1 MGIFGRKSRQNTSS
15 SLILPH
21 AQSSLRLDS
30 SSVACSS
37 TPSSPYTT
45 SVSCIFHGHHGHH
58 GKSGKS
64 TPSSL
69 SPNLNGHAHGS
80 PSTGLNHN
88 QPTPIRLRVAIDP
101 IPFHSNNEHAKN
113 LFYVQV
119 CPEEGIAALRRE
131 IARTVGHGS
140 MSLFKV
146 SIPQQAFLQSR
157 SYTERYGKPVHLLS
171 QFPAFNLDDS
181 NQLELS
187 LGPNHTHPT
196 SENESGIVG
205 NLKIKHW
212 FPDFVNGY
220 NPSDMI
226 SIVARPLL
234 GLPVNHTPLT
244 LRAYF
249 AQPPNTSTSSASGSS
264 SCLRSLPPPIV
275 VDIDPHTT
283 VDELKSEL
291 LRSAGKD
298 DTLYKQ
304 VTLWQ
309 IEMTEKEMN
318 VIDELGRLKNGKM
331 PWPYPP
337 GAMEPIPMT
346 DGNLPV
352 SLFFPKSAPNGDMLN
367 LSIWL
372 NSTSISSNDS
382 NIPHFRYPMTN
393 LTRPASTH
401 CASPTISTRSIP
413 STVVSTPITELP
425 PSVQSALSSATLR
438 VKKSRV
444 RPSTAPAA
452 TASASAKSFGSS
464 STKPPPPGSIRS
476 TSTST
481 SKSITTDKPKGLGI
495 VTLTPS
501 ADTPIL
507 DRTSF
512 SSTLSTESDMS
523 VPSLINHS
531 QLSLETLTITNV
543 KTPLD
548 DNKSDW
554 LSPTSSHGQGLGPA
568 QAHVQQN
575 DTLLKQS
582 MLVNKGSLRD
592 RLRKVL

>member
-1 MGIFGRKSRQNTSS
+1 MGIFSRRSRQNTSS
-15 SLILPH
+15 SVILPH
-21 AQSSLRLDS
+21 AQSSLGLDS
-30 SSVACSS
+30 SSIACSS

-45 SVSCIFHGHHGHH
+45 SVSSTFHGYHTHHGHGH

-69 SPNLNGHAHGS
+69 SPNLNGHGS
-80 PSTGLNHN
+80 PNIGLNPN
-88 QPTPIRLRVAIDP
+88 PPIRLRVAIDP
-101 IPFHSNNEHAKN
+101 IPFHSHNEHAKN

-146 SIPQQAFLQSR
+146 SIPQQAFLQSK
-157 SYTERYGKPVHLLS
+157 SYTERYGKPVHLFS

-181 NQLELS
+181 NQLKLS
-187 LGPNHTHPT
+187 LGPNHIHST
-196 SENESGIVG
+196 SDNGAGIVG
-205 NLKIKHW
+205 ELKIKHW

-220 NPSDMI
+220 NPSDII

-234 GLPVNHTPLT
+234 GLPVNHVPLS

-249 AQPPNTSTSSASGSS
+249 ALPPTSSTSSTSGSS

-291 LRSAGKD
+291 LRVAGKD

-309 IEMTEKEMN
+309 IEMTESEMN

-372 NSTSISSNDS
+372 NSTSTSSSDS

-413 STVVSTPITELP
+413 SSVVSTPVTELP
-425 PSVQSALSSATLR
+425 PSVQSALSSATFK

-452 TASASAKSFGSS
+452 TAATSTKSFGSS

-476 TSTST
+476 ISKSTS
-481 SKSITTDKPKGLGI
+481 TDKPKGLGI
-495 VTLTPS
+495 VTSTP
-501 ADTPIL
+501 APNTPML

-512 SSTLSTESDMS
+512 SSTLSTESDIS

-531 QLSLETLTITNV
+531 QLSLDTLTITNV

-548 DNKSDW
+548 DNRSDW
-554 LSPTSSHGQGLGPA
+554 LSPPPSHGQGLGPA
-568 QAHVQQN
+568 QAQAQQN
-575 DTLLKQS
+575 DILLKKS
-582 MLVNKGSLRD
+582 LSVNKGSLRD